1 MNTNG
6 YKYDYA
12 VVIPVFENNGVLLDL
27 AKGLEETFSQLDK
40 SYQLILVDDSKSN
53 QSWKYV
59 EQIYQQKKENTIA
72 IRLSRNYGQ
81 HNATL
86 CGFQYVN
93 APWVIT
99 MDDDLE
105 IFPDQIPLLIEK
117 QQETGADVVSGKFK
131 RNKGGAFFNL
141 LNKIFVSSG
150 ERVKRENS
158 TKSSFR
164 LICKRLTDRLMEFPH
179 HFIFID
185 RVLMWYTQSIDF
197 VEVDHFKSQKPISG
211 YQKKGLFSLLA
222 NILFFFSS
230 IPIKAMSY
238 VAFVISF
245 FTFIFGLFRVYAKV
259 VNNVPLGYTSIIVT
273 ILFSTSMILFAL
285 GIIGEYLRRIYSI
298 LNHQPAYEI
307 KSILE

>member
-1 MNTNG
+1 MNDVD

-12 VVIPVFENNGVLLDL
+12 VVVPVFENNGILIELADLLEQTFTDL
-27 AKGLEETFSQLDK
+27 NK

-59 EQIYQQKKENTIA
+59 QEIYQKNKENTVA

-81 HNATL
+81 HNATV
-86 CGFQYVN
+86 CGFRYVN

-105 IFPDQIPLLIEK
+105 IYPNQIPLLIGRQK
-117 QQETGADVVSGKFK
+117 ETEADVVSGEFN
-131 RNKGGAFFNL
+131 RTKGGVFFNL
-141 LNKIFVSSG
+141 LNKTFVNSG
-150 ERVKRENS
+150 EKIKKERS

-164 LICKRLTDRLMEFPH
+164 LICKRLTDRLLEFPH

-185 RVLMWYTQSIDF
+185 RVLMWYTQSIEF
-197 VEVDHFKSQKPISG
+197 VKVDHFKSQKPISG
-211 YQKKGLFSLLA
+211 YQKKGLFSLLT

-238 VAFVISF
+238 FAFVLSF
-245 FTFIFGLFRVYAKV
+245 FTFLFGMYRVYAKLI
-259 VNNVPLGYTSIIVT
+259 NNTPLGYTSIIVS

-285 GIIGEYLRRIYSI
+285 GLIGEYLRRIYSI
-298 LNHQPAYEI
+298 LNNQPVYEI
-307 KSILE
+307 KSILK

>member
-1 MNTNG
+1 MNTDG

-27 AKGLEETFSQLDK
+27 VEMLSETFNQLGK

-53 QSWKYV
+53 QSWQFV
-59 EQIYQQKKENTIA
+59 QQIYKQKKDNTIA

-93 APWVIT
+93 APWVVT

-105 IFPDQIPLLIEK
+105 IFPNQIPLLIQK
-117 QQETGADVVSGKFK
+117 QRETDADVVSGSFK
-131 RNKGGAFFNL
+131 RKKSNAFFNL
-141 LNKIFVSSG
+141 LNKIFVGSG
-150 ERVKRENS
+150 EKIKKEKS

-164 LICKRLTDRLMEFPH
+164 LICKRLTDRLLEFPH

-185 RVLMWYTQSIDF
+185 RVLMWYTQAIEF
-197 VEVDHFKSQKPISG
+197 VEVAHFKSQKPISG
-211 YQKKGLFSLLA
+211 YQKKGLFSLA
-222 NILFFFSS
+222 TNILFFFSS

-238 VAFVISF
+238 VAFALSI
-245 FTFIFGLFRVYAKV
+245 FTFAFGLFRVYAKV
-259 VNNVPLGYTSIIVT
+259 VRDLPMGYTSIIVT
-273 ILFSTSMILFAL
+273 ILFSTSLILFAL
-285 GIIGEYLRRIYSI
+285 GLIGEYLRRIYSI
-298 LNHQPAYEI
+298 LNNQPAYEI
-307 KSILE
+307 KSILK